1 MKVILDDL
9 KEVIL
14 HQVIEALKVMQL
26 GIKFVAKQYLF
37 NYMLFLLVHEQV
49 SKAGKSE
56 GTCSQHESTSP

>member
-1 MKVILDDL
+1 LKVILDDL

-26 GIKFVAKQYLF
+26 GIKFVAKQYPL
-37 NYMLFLLVHEQV
+37 NYMLFPLVHEQV
-49 SKAGKSE
+49 SKAGKSY